1 MKLLM
6 AYYKQLPNALKK
18 QILLREVGTAVS
30 LVVFLTILIV
40 TKEFVFSLPCL
51 ILAIFLFVNL
61 FGLLYNILV
70 GSYVCVNGICEHV
83 ETTGIR
89 KRIKSVTVDFNGT
102 RMVLPIR
109 KRMKRILI
117 GSSVTVYMAEKT
129 PVYEKDGIN
138 YAYEYYAIEFAERMT
153 QLCNQN

>member
-1 MKLLM
+1 MKLLL

-18 QILLREVGTAVS
+18 QILLRTVGTCIS
-30 LVVFLTILIV
+30 LFLFFIVLIV

-51 ILAIFLFVNL
+51 IFAVFLFVNL
-61 FGLLYNILV
+61 LGLLYNILV
-70 GSYVCVNGICEHV
+70 GSYVCVTGTCEQV

-89 KRIKSVTVDFNGT
+89 KRIKSITVNFNGA

-109 KRMKRILI
+109 KRTKRILI

-153 QLCNQN
+153 QL